1 MTTTNS
7 RSFASGGSLL
17 QGSFTNRTRKPAE
30 IMLVPMIDIFTVLV
44 TFLLMT
50 AVFSRVTILQLDL
63 PSANDG
69 SAPAPP
75 EFRLEVIV
83 RESGFELTNGDTLI
97 AALPKLDGEYDFAAL
112 NQLAAQLKREYP
124 DVDDASI
131 LMERQI
137 EYDYLI
143 QVMDAIRSAPAT
155 RALGNRRPVQSHRRG
170 RSAMSLLNRA
180 PRQPEDAQL
189 NLIPLIDVM
198 SVMVAFLLIYT
209 ADVEIVQNTKGVEI
223 PQSSA
228 QTQAQPSVVVT
239 ITKDHVFV
247 QGELVADV
255 AEVSAADTP
264 LVEPLRRVLDRPMVL
279 GEATP
284 SAATVREVT
293 VIADKSLP
301 FELVKKVMATCTA
314 TTYGKISLAVLQK

>member
-1 MTTTNS
+1 
-7 RSFASGGSLL
+7 
-17 QGSFTNRTRKPAE
+17 
-30 IMLVPMIDIFTVLV
+30 
-44 TFLLMT
+44 
-50 AVFSRVTILQLDL
+50 
-63 PSANDG
+63 
-69 SAPAPP
+69 
-75 EFRLEVIV
+75 
-83 RESGFELTNGDTLI
+83 
-97 AALPKLDGEYDFAAL
+97 
-112 NQLAAQLKREYP
+112 
-124 DVDDASI
+124 
-131 LMERQI
+131 
-137 EYDYLI
+137 
-143 QVMDAIRSAPAT
+143 
-155 RALGNRRPVQSHRRG
+155 
-170 RSAMSLLNRA
+170 MSLLNRA
-180 PRQPEDAQL
+180 ARPPEDAQL

-228 QTQAQPSVVVT
+228 QTQAKQSVVVM

-264 LVEPLRRVLDRPMVL
+264 LVEPLRRVLDRPML
-279 GEATP
+279 LDSAGADP
-284 SAATVREVT
+284 SSVAREVT